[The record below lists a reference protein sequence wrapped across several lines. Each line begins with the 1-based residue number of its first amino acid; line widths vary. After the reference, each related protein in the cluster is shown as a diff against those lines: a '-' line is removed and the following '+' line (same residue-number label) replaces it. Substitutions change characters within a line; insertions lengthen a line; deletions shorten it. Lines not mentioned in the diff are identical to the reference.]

1 MATVAIFLATGYE
14 EIEAIT
20 VIDILRRAKINIDII
35 SSENK
40 DFIVGANNIT
50 IKSDYYFSQMSNAND
65 YAMLI
70 LPGGAAGV
78 NNLQKNEHLMNL
90 LKTFNKKNKFIA
102 AICAAPQI
110 LGLLGIANNKNI
122 SVYPECFNG
131 LETAKIISN
140 KAVVIDGHIITA
152 SSPGVAI
159 KFALQLVAILTND
172 NIKEMITKQLVIL

>member
-50 IKSDYYFSQMSNAND
+50 IKSDYYFSQMPND

-70 LPGGAAGV
+70 LPGGATGV

-90 LKTFNKKNKFIA
+90 LKTFNEQNKFIA

-122 SVYPECFNG
+122 SVYPEFFNG
-131 LETAKIISN
+131 LETAKIISSE
-140 KAVVIDGHIITA
+140 AVVIDGHIITA
-152 SSPGVAI
+152 SSAGVAI